1 MAAPV
6 SGEARPA
13 ATRPAFAGLAVG
25 HVVATK
31 DVAITRD
38 TLVRYAGASGDFN
51 PIHYN
56 DVFAVSVGLP
66 GVIAH
71 GMFTM
76 GAAASVVES
85 WAGPGNVVDFQ
96 TRFSRPIAV
105 PNPGEAVAKVHDRAI
120 QPNAWA
126 QYHARVVDG
135 RARRGREAGNYCP
148 PSWKHRRRQRCTMPP
163 KAGAENTRRR

>member
-1 MAAPV
+1 MPASLPGGARRSPP
-6 SGEARPA
+6 RPA
-13 ATRPAFAGLAVG
+13 LAGLSVG
-25 HVVATK
+25 DIVAEQ

-56 DVFAVSVGLP
+56 DVFAISVGLP

-85 WAGPGNVVDFQ
+85 WAGPGNVVDLQ
-96 TRFSRPIAV
+96 ARFTRPIAV
-105 PNPGEAVAKVHDRAI
+105 PNPGEAIARMTCTIGALDAEARTARIDVTVEFDGQKVLGK
-120 QPNAWA
+120 A
-126 QYHARVVDG
+126 QAVVTC
-135 RARRGREAGNYCP
+135 A
-148 PSWKHRRRQRCTMPP
+148 
-163 KAGAENTRRR
+163 

>member
-1 MAAPV
+1 MAASLPAA
-6 SGEARPA
+6 ARPA
-13 ATRPAFAGLAVG
+13 ATRPAFDGLAVG
-25 HVVATK
+25 DVVATQA
-31 DVAITRD
+31 VTITRD

-56 DVFAVSVGLP
+56 DAFAISVGLP

-85 WAGPGNVVDFQ
+85 WAGPGNIVDFQ

-105 PNPGEAVAKVHDRAI
+105 PNPGEAVATVTCAI
-120 QPNAWA
+120 GALDA
-126 QYHARVVDG
+126 DARTARVDVTVEFEG
-135 RARRGREAGNYCP
+135 QKVLG
-148 PSWKHRRRQRCTMPP
+148 
-163 KAGAENTRRR
+163 KAQAVVACA